1 MAWELKQTK
10 VITVVI
16 SIRNID
22 SSSSGIL
29 LKVFSCNQREYNLLR
44 VTNFNTKQVNSSL
57 YIYKKKTFHIDECI
71 HSYLHM
77 FHKTLKLIFKGCIIQ
92 TEVWN
97 TMISKDRDGKK
108 KSPTREKNLKIDRGA
123 GNFRFHSL
131 PFINTSKTHAFDCVL
146 KFWKMVVGG
155 MKNPGEL

>member
-1 MAWELKQTK
+1 MIVWEKP
-10 VITVVI
+10 I
-16 SIRNID
+16 
-22 SSSSGIL
+22 
-29 LKVFSCNQREYNLLR
+29 
-44 VTNFNTKQVNSSL
+44 FNTKQVNSSL
-57 YIYKKKTFHIDECI
+57 EEKKGKHFFSQIDECI

-77 FHKTLKLIFKGCIIQ
+77 FHKTLNLIFKGCIIQ

-97 TMISKDRDGKK
+97 TMIIKDRDEKK
-108 KSPTREKNLKIDRGA
+108 VFNKIKNLKIDRGA

-155 MKNPGEL
+155 WKILESYRYMKSWGRRAIIK